1 MVAVALTG
9 MEPLHTGCYQG
20 AAEMCQI
27 DVTHQSPLVLPK
39 HFKNIGKREQLAWLI
54 QCCGTEMAAEDFF
67 FGWIQ

>member
-54 QCCGTEMAAEDFF
+54 QCCGTDMAA
-67 FGWIQ
+67 